1 MSRITPVVPDNARA
15 SYDMFHFAP
24 AVKAGDWVYVSG
36 QLGRGADGSM
46 PSDLDQQFSNAFE
59 NLGTVLEAAGA
70 TFADVV
76 ELSTFHIGLQ
86 EHIGE
91 FIAVKDR
98 FVKEPYPAWTA
109 VGTPELALPGA
120 VVEIKAVAYLGK

>member
-1 MSRITPVVPDNARA
+1 MSRFTPIVPENARA

-36 QLGRGADGSM
+36 QLGRGADGTT
-46 PSDLDQQFSNAFE
+46 PADLEQQFTNAFE
-59 NLGTVLEAAGA
+59 NLGAVLEAAGA

-86 EHIGE
+86 DHIRQ

-98 FVKEPYPAWTA
+98 FVVEPYPAWTA
-109 VGTPELALPGA
+109 VGTTELAVPGA
-120 VVEIKAVAYLGK
+120 IVEIKAVAYLGK